1 VTAFSRALIGFIFA
15 AGFFLPSGYLQAR
28 SLIVLSDSAVVQG
41 AIIRV
46 DILSDSPPDS
56 VTGDFMGKA
65 LPFIRAGDGNFY
77 SLAGVDMASKPG
89 AYTLA
94 LRLHRSGKQPELL
107 RREID
112 IRDAEFPVQRLTL
125 PPEQVF
131 PDSAALARIRRESD
145 LRNRRWSRWEPG
157 PFWQG
162 KFIPPLKGEMKR
174 FGHRRIINGVP
185 RSPHTGVDISA
196 PEGTPVVAPAAG
208 KVILT
213 GDFFFTGKSVYI
225 DHGLGMIGMFF
236 HFSRIDVSEGDFIE
250 QGRVIGAVG
259 STGRA
264 TGPHLHWGVRWR
276 NDRINPA
283 SLLNLNL
290 D

>member
-1 VTAFSRALIGFIFA
+1 MRAFSGALIGIFLSSC
-15 AGFFLPSGYLQAR
+15 FFSSPGYLRAR
-28 SLIVLSDSAVVQG
+28 SLVALTDSLVVQGSIIRVEVLSDFA
-41 AIIRV
+41 
-46 DILSDSPPDS
+46 PDT
-56 VTGDFMGKA
+56 VTGTFMEKT
-65 LPFIRAGDGNFY
+65 LPFFRIGEGNFF
-77 SLAGVDMASKPG
+77 SLAGVDMESKPG

-94 LRLHRSGKQPELL
+94 LELRRSGKQPELL
-107 RREID
+107 RRTVWV
-112 IRDAEFPVQRLTL
+112 RDAEFPVQRLTL
-125 PPEQVF
+125 PPAQVF
-131 PDSAALARIRRESD
+131 PDSAALARIKRESD
-145 LRNRRWSRWEPG
+145 LRNSKWLSWAPG
-157 PFWQG
+157 AFWKG
-162 KFIPPLKGEMKR
+162 KFIPPLKGEMQR
-174 FGHRRIINGVP
+174 FGHRRIINQAS

-208 KVILT
+208 QVILT

-236 HFSRIDVSEGDFIE
+236 HFSRIDVAEGDFVE

-276 NDRINPA
+276 NDRINPV
-283 SLLNLNL
+283 SLLELNF

>member
-1 VTAFSRALIGFIFA
+1 MRAFSRALIGFFLTTC
-15 AGFFLPSGYLQAR
+15 FFSSPGYLQAR
-28 SLIVLSDSAVVQG
+28 SLIALTDSVVVQG

-46 DILSDSPPDS
+46 DILSDSPPDT
-56 VTGDFMGKA
+56 VTGTFMEKA

-77 SLAGVDMASKPG
+77 SLAGVDMESKPG
-89 AYTLA
+89 AYILA
-94 LRLHRSGKQPELL
+94 LELLRAGKQPELL
-107 RREID
+107 RRRVD

-125 PPEQVF
+125 PPAQVF
-131 PDSAALARIRRESD
+131 PDSAALARIKRESS
-145 LRNRRWSRWEPG
+145 LRNRRWTRWAPG
-157 PFWQG
+157 PFWSG
-162 KFIPPLKGEMKR
+162 KFIPPLEGEMER
-174 FGHRRIINGVP
+174 FGHRRIINGAP

-196 PEGTPVVAPAAG
+196 PQGTPVVAPAAG
-208 KVILT
+208 VVILA

-236 HFSRIDVSEGDFIE
+236 HFSSIDVAEGDFVE
-250 QGRVIGAVG
+250 QGQVIGAVG

-276 NDRINPA
+276 NDRINPV
-283 SLLNLNL
+283 SLLKLNL

>member
-1 VTAFSRALIGFIFA
+1 VRAFSRALIGFFLTTC
-15 AGFFLPSGYLQAR
+15 FFSSPGSLQAR
-28 SLIVLSDSAVVQG
+28 SLITLTDSVVVQG

-46 DILSDSPPDS
+46 DILSDFSPDT
-56 VTGDFMGKA
+56 VTGTFMEKA
-65 LPFIRAGDGNFY
+65 LPFIRTADGNFY
-77 SLAGVDMASKPG
+77 SLAGVDMESKPG

-94 LRLHRSGKQPELL
+94 LELHRSGKQPELL
-107 RREID
+107 RRRVD

-125 PPEQVF
+125 PPAKVF
-131 PDSAALARIRRESD
+131 PDSAALARIKRESD
-145 LRNRRWSRWEPG
+145 LRNRKWWQWAAG
-157 PFWQG
+157 AFWRG
-162 KFIPPLKGEMKR
+162 KFIPPLKGEMER
-174 FGHRRIINGVP
+174 FGYRRIINEAQ

-196 PEGTPVVAPAAG
+196 PEGSPVVAPAAG

-213 GDFFFTGKSVYI
+213 GDFFFTGKSVYL

-236 HFSRIDVSEGDFIE
+236 HCSRIDVAEGDFVE
-250 QGRVIGAVG
+250 QGQVIGAVG

-276 NDRINPA
+276 NDRINPV
-283 SLLNLNL
+283 SLLELNF